1 MRILPPYSWRE
12 DAQTAKHFKVSLKP
26 FQRLGRVRGG
36 SPEKKPLAGNGAAAP
51 INPHILFYN
60 LFYIEFI
67 DRRIIGDILSGE
79 YELFKGSAGIK

>member
-26 FQRLGRVRGG
+26 FQRLGGVRGG
-36 SPEKKPLAGNGAAAP
+36 SPDRL
-51 INPHILFYN
+51 HILFYN

-67 DRRIIGDILSGE
+67 DRRIISDIISGE